1 LSGVAISYKMW
12 NFEQLVVTKERKFKK
27 ALQRR
32 IELITNMLN
41 FLGASYDYKSVN
53 MTFRR
58 NMPQNVSEIASMI
71 SMLRGFLSDKTLMQ
85 LVPN

>member
-1 LSGVAISYKMW
+1 MHFWSSVPNMTDESLGSQLSGVAISYKMW

-53 MTFRR
+53 
-58 NMPQNVSEIASMI
+58 
-71 SMLRGFLSDKTLMQ
+71 
-85 LVPN
+85 